1 MNMKTPAR
9 KKQEALAVAAVRALC
24 IDEINK
30 AKSGHPGMALG
41 SAPILTTLFLNHL
54 NIDPKHPHWMK
65 RDRFVLSA
73 GHASSLLYALLHLA
87 GYGLTMEDLKSF
99 RQVDSLTPGH
109 PEYVHTL
116 GVDATTGPL
125 GQGIAQAVGMALAS
139 KHLTAL
145 YPDGDKLFEH
155 KVYSLCGDGCLEEG
169 ISQEAISFAGHN
181 KLNNL
186 ILIYDAND
194 VTLDGGLNLS
204 NSENAKYRFLSAN
217 WDVLEVK
224 DGNDIDAIDKALQ
237 RAKLSVEKPTL
248 IIVHTIIGYGSKL
261 QGTNKVH
268 GSPLGEEDGLAAKKS
283 YGYDYP
289 NFFVP
294 EEVYDLFKQSVV
306 EKGEKAY
313 QKYEDTLKWYEKV
326 HPEQYQIIKHTL
338 ENDVSEYLPK
348 EIVLEKKDSVS
359 TRVASG
365 NALNWLVNI
374 VPNLFGGSADV
385 AHSVMTSLKDKST
398 YSPNCL
404 EGVNINYGIRE
415 FAMAAINNG
424 ILLHGG
430 LRSYGGC
437 FLVFADY
444 LKPAIRI
451 ASLSK
456 LPAIYLFSH
465 DSIAVGEDG
474 PTHQPIEQL
483 AMLRSIPHVDVY
495 RPADE
500 METYASWLLALKN
513 TTHPSCLIL
522 SRQNLTKLDESS
534 LENVEKG
541 GYIASKEKGLLMF
554 TILATGSEVSLAIEA
569 QKILEDEK
577 IYVRVVSLP
586 SLEVFARQDEKYQ
599 KEVLGTSYDKRIS
612 CEMLSTF
619 GWARW
624 AKYQMGLDDF
634 GASGPAKEVIAKFDF
649 TSEHLVKMIKKI
661 LKN

>member
-1 MNMKTPAR
+1 MKTPSR
-9 KKQEALAVAAVRALC
+9 KKQENLAVAATRALC

-87 GYGLTMEDLKSF
+87 GYGLTIEDLKAF
-99 RQVDSLTPGH
+99 RQIDSLTPGH
-109 PEYVHTL
+109 PEYAHTV

-139 KHLTAL
+139 KHLSAL
-145 YPDGDKLFEH
+145 YPDGDKLFDH
-155 KVYSLCGDGCLEEG
+155 KVYCLCGDGCLEEG

-224 DGNDIDAIDKALQ
+224 DGNDIDSIDKALNS
-237 RAKLSVEKPTL
+237 AKLSVSKPTL

-289 NFFVP
+289 NFTVP
-294 EEVYDLFKQSVV
+294 EEVYNLFKENVI

-313 QKYEDTLKWYEKV
+313 QKYEDTLQWYKKV
-326 HPEQYQIIKHTL
+326 HPEQYEVILKTL
-338 ENDVSEYLPK
+338 ENDVSAYLP
-348 EIVLEKKDSVS
+348 EDISLEKKDSIS

-365 NALNWLVNI
+365 NALNWLVDI

-385 AHSVMTSLKDKST
+385 AHSVMTSLKNKET

-522 SRQNLTKLDESS
+522 SRQNLTKLEASS
-534 LENVEKG
+534 YENVKKG
-541 GYIASKEKGLLMF
+541 GYIASKENGPLMF
-554 TILATGSEVSLAIEA
+554 TVLATGSEVSLAIEA
-569 QKILEDEK
+569 QKILEAEK

-586 SLEVFARQDEKYQ
+586 SLEVFARQEESYQ

-619 GWARW
+619 GWAKW

-634 GASGPAKEVIAKFDF
+634 GASAPVKEVIAKFNF
-649 TSEHLVKMIKKI
+649 TSDHLVKLIKKA
-661 LKN
+661 LKI